1 MLVLY
6 KETEDR
12 LVEQA
17 RRPSSL
23 LPRARRV
30 LRRAFHP
37 STTFPPAEPG
47 IHFSSATEPNFHD
60 TLPQTEGYDVIHLH
74 WVAHFLD
81 YPLLPAL
88 GGGREPLVWTLHDMN
103 PGTGGCHIIFPGCE
117 RAGGTCGL
125 CPALRSQS
133 ELDVTHETWRTK
145 SAAYGS
151 LGRPL
156 CFIAPTDAA
165 RDEFLATGLGRGKR
179 VEVIPN
185 AIDATVYRPIDK
197 RQARSALGLPQDRLL
212 IGVSSSRV
220 GNPVKGLRFL
230 LAAAESLAPKRAFS
244 LVSIGERTDEE
255 TATVEHIQLG
265 RMDDEHKQ
273 ANFYSAIDLFV
284 HPSTWE
290 TFGLVVAEAM
300 ACCTPVVAFDIG
312 AMREL
317 VFPSVNGWL
326 AHAGDAQDLARTI
339 EAAIEAGEGARKAM
353 GEQGREHVADNFS
366 FASVARRHAALYETL
381 IEEANSAR

>member
-6 KETEDR
+6 KDADDR

-17 RRPSSL
+17 QRPTSL
-23 LPRARRV
+23 FPRARRV
-30 LRRAFHP
+30 LRRALNP
-37 STTFPPAEPG
+37 PTTFPPTEPG
-47 IHFSSATEPNFHD
+47 SPFSSATEPNFRD
-60 TLPQTEGYDVIHLH
+60 TLPQTTGYDVIHLH

-88 GGGREPLVWTLHDMN
+88 GSGREPLVWTLHDMN

-117 RAGGTCGL
+117 RAGGTCGR
-125 CPALRSQS
+125 CPALHSQNDQ
-133 ELDVTHETWRTK
+133 DVTHATWQTK

-151 LGRPL
+151 LDRPL
-156 CFIAPTDAA
+156 CFIAPTASA
-165 RDEFLATGLGRGKR
+165 RDEFLATGLGRDKR

-197 RQARSALGLPQDRLL
+197 REARSALGLPQDRLL
-212 IGVSSSRV
+212 IGVSSFRV

-230 LAAAESLAPKRAFS
+230 LAAAESLAPRHAFS

-255 TATVEHIQLG
+255 TAVEHIQLG
-265 RMDDEHKQ
+265 RLDDEDKQ
-273 ANFYSAIDLFV
+273 ANFYSAIDIFV

-300 ACCTPVVAFDIG
+300 ACRTPVVAFDIG

-326 AHAGDAQDLARTI
+326 AHAGDAEDLARAI
-339 EAAIEAGEGARKAM
+339 EAAIGAGEHARKAM
-353 GEQGREHVADNFS
+353 GEQGREHVAQNFS
-366 FASVARRHAALYETL
+366 FTSVARQHATLYETL
-381 IEEANSAR
+381 IVEANSAR